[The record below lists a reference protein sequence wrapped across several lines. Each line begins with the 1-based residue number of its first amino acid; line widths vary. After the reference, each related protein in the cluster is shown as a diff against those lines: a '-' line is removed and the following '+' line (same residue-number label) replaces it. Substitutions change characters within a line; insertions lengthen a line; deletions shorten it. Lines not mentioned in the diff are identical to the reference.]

1 MMLNRSSFKTPL
13 ILLLLITAISFMNAG
28 CKKEK
33 VLTSG
38 GIITFSVDTLTF
50 DTVFT
55 AYASYTCSLKIFNPQ
70 DQKVTLSSIMLEDPN
85 SFFHIN
91 INGIDG
97 NTLKDIEIAAND
109 SIYVFATVNINPK
122 DQSNP
127 YVIADRLIATLNG
140 KEFSV
145 PFIAYGQDAYY
156 IDGEYLQSTTW
167 KTDKPYVII
176 HSAAVDKNQTLLI
189 PAGCKV
195 YMNGDSRLLVLG
207 TLKVLGTKEDSV
219 VFQGDRL
226 DRGYY
231 GNEGYPG
238 EWGGIYFDSFSTNN
252 EIKFAVLKNCGNKAL
267 GAQPAAIQLSPYYG
281 TSNMPQLTISNTI
294 IENSIGYGI
303 LSFQGY
309 LKAENCLIHTC
320 GAQALGI
327 LQGGKYE
334 ITNCDFVIYSTDKI
348 NHQQEPTVAILN
360 YFKND
365 ATNEVFASNL
375 DANLKNCVIWGG
387 LDDEFFTAKLDNV
400 GADFHLTLDHCLI
413 KTKEIQSY
421 IANLGS
427 ILNIDPKFVDY
438 ANWDYRPQEG
448 SPLIDAGVPAV
459 ASDLNGKP
467 RPNGTATDIGCY
479 EY

>member
-1 MMLNRSSFKTPL
+1 MLYRYKVPV
-13 ILLLLITAISFMNAG
+13 ILLFLITVITFMNTG

-33 VLTSG
+33 VLNSG
-38 GIITFSVDTLTF
+38 GIVTFSVDTLTF

-70 DQKVTLSSIMLEDPN
+70 DQKVTLSSVMLEDAN
-85 SFFHIN
+85 SYFHIN

-97 NTLKDIEIAAND
+97 NVLKDIEIAAND

-127 YVIADRLIATLNG
+127 YVITDRLIATLNG

-176 HSAAVDKNQTLLI
+176 HSAAVDSNQTLII

-207 TLKVLGTKEDSV
+207 TLKVQGTKDDSV

-238 EWGGIYFDSFSTNN
+238 EWGGIYFNSYSTQN
-252 EIKFAVLKNCGNKAL
+252 EISYAVLKNCGNTAL
-267 GAQPAAIQLSPYYG
+267 GAQPAAIQLAPDLVSD
-281 TSNMPQLTISNTI
+281 NIPQLTIRNTI

-303 LSFQGY
+303 LSFQGS

-327 LQGGKYE
+327 LQGGDYE
-334 ITNCDFVIYSTDKI
+334 VTNCDFVIYSTDKV

-375 DANLKNCVIWGG
+375 NATLKNCVIWGG
-387 LDDEFFTAKLDNV
+387 LEDECYTSKIDDSRFQFN
-400 GADFHLTLDHCLI
+400 LTFDHCLI

-421 IANLGS
+421 VTNSGS
-427 ILNIDPKFVDY
+427 ILNVDPKFVDY
-438 ANWDYRPQEG
+438 VNWDYHPQEG

-459 ASDLNGKP
+459 TNDLNGKP